1 MMTLPA
7 GIVISFVFAVLVAII
22 FTFAYISH
30 LKNNSNNF
38 IQFKNIYNNLLID
51 SFYSDNKKINNTIEE
66 LRKSNNHLKIK
77 NKLLSA
83 NYSKNKRKNYS
94 KKK

>member
-38 IQFKNIYNNLLID
+38 I
-51 SFYSDNKKINNTIEE
+51 
-66 LRKSNNHLKIK
+66 
-77 NKLLSA
+77 
-83 NYSKNKRKNYS
+83 
-94 KKK
+94 